1 MGKRKKVDIKK
12 RRQRLI
18 REKKKELEKKE
29 IQLEKRPLKTLD
41 LRLEK
46 ETKLYWVRAV
56 TGALSAIVGR
66 IIFGLIGWFL
76 LLWMLIWWFVF
87 PFVVSSLIYKY
98 EYDKEDWNWKNIIL
112 PGIGIFFLLFMICGV
127 FLHTIL
133 RFIPGFSSILELFL

>member
-18 REKKKELEKKE
+18 KEKKKELEKKE
-29 IQLEKRPLKTLD
+29 IPHEKRPLKTLD

-66 IIFGLIGWFL
+66 LLFGLIGWFL
-76 LLWMLIWWFVF
+76 FLWMLIWWFVF

-133 RFIPGFSSILELFL
+133 KIIPGFSSVLEIFL

>member
-1 MGKRKKVDIKK
+1 MGKRKKVDIRK

-29 IQLEKRPLKTLD
+29 IQLEKRPLTSLD

-46 ETKLYWVRAV
+46 ETKMYWVRAV
-56 TGALSAIVGR
+56 TGALSAVAGR
-66 IIFGLIGWFL
+66 LIFGLIGWFL
-76 LLWMLIWWFVF
+76 LLWMLIWWFLF

-98 EYDKEDWNWKNIIL
+98 EYDKEEWNWKNIIL
-112 PGIGIFFLLFMICGV
+112 PGIGMFFFLFMICGI

-133 RFIPGFSSILELFL
+133 KFIPGFSSILELFL

>member
-98 EYDKEDWNWKNIIL
+98 EYDKEEWNWKNIIL
-112 PGIGIFFLLFMICGV
+112 PGIGVFFLLFMICGV

>member
-18 REKKKELEKKE
+18 REKKKELEKKA
-29 IQLEKRPLKTLD
+29 IQPEKRPLKTLD

-46 ETKLYWVRAV
+46 ETKLYWVRAI
-56 TGALSAIVGR
+56 TGALSAIIGR
-66 IIFGLIGWFL
+66 LIFGLIGWFL
-76 LLWMLIWWFVF
+76 FIWMLIWWFVF

-98 EYDKEDWNWKNIIL
+98 EYDKEEWNWKNIIL
-112 PGIGIFFLLFMICGV
+112 PGIGMFFFLFMICGV

-133 RFIPGFSSILELFL
+133 RFIPEFSSILELFL